1 MYVVNMTIACALR
14 WGVALIGVFSI
25 GRGSPYMENISGA
38 GQTPEDGAHSRPQ
51 L

>member
-1 MYVVNMTIACALR
+1 MNMTIACAFR
-14 WGVALIGVFSI
+14 WGVALIGVLSI
-25 GRGSPYMENISGA
+25 GRGSLYMENISGV